1 MMEPAPVANPV
12 ANPVADPVADDTV
25 LPPPP
30 VGRARPRATRFASAR
45 AIAAL
50 MLREMSTRYGRSP
63 GGYIW
68 AVVEPA
74 GALILMAF
82 VFSLLLRSP
91 SLGNSFLLFYTTGYL
106 PFLLYSLTLVTVMN
120 ALQFSKPLLMYPAV
134 NWLDAIMARFILN
147 ALTSI
152 AVSCIVLF
160 AILEFTDTNAVLE
173 FRYMV
178 SSMALAGLLG
188 LGHGTFNCAL
198 LGLFPVYGQVW
209 SIATRPLLIGAG
221 VFFLYEDLSPTIQS
235 ILDWTPWIH
244 FTAMFRQGVYPTYA
258 PDFISVPLLL
268 IWAMV
273 PLMFG
278 LMLLRRH
285 RQRILMR

>member
-1 MMEPAPVANPV
+1 M
-12 ANPVADPVADDTV
+12 
-25 LPPPP
+25 
-30 VGRARPRATRFASAR
+30 
-45 AIAAL
+45 AL

-68 AVVEPA
+68 AVVEPV
-74 GALILMAF
+74 GALLVMSF
-82 VFSLLLRSP
+82 VFSLLIRSP

-106 PFLLYSLTLVTVMN
+106 PFLLYSLTMATVMN
-120 ALQFSKPLLMYPAV
+120 ALNFSKPLLMYPAV
-134 NWLDAIMARFILN
+134 TWIDAIFARFILN
-147 ALTSI
+147 TLTSV
-152 AVSCIVLF
+152 AVSCVVLF
-160 AILEFTDTNAVLE
+160 GILEFTDTSAVLE

-178 SSMALAGLLG
+178 SAMALAALLG
-188 LGHGTFNCAL
+188 LGHGTLNCAL
-198 LGLFPVYGQVW
+198 LGLFPVYGQIW
-209 SIATRPLLIGAG
+209 GIASRPLLIGAG

-258 PDFISVPLLL
+258 PDFISVPLMLL
-268 IWAMV
+268 WALV
-273 PLMFG
+273 PLAFG

>member
-1 MMEPAPVANPV
+1 MMDPAPVANLS
-12 ANPVADPVADDTV
+12 TI
-25 LPPPP
+25 PPP
-30 VGRARPRATRFASAR
+30 VGRAKTRSTSFASAR
-45 AIAAL
+45 SIVAL

-68 AVVEPA
+68 AILEPT
-74 GALILMAF
+74 GALVVMAF

-106 PFLLYSLTLVTVMN
+106 PFLLYSFTMTTAMM
-120 ALQFSKPLLMYPAV
+120 ALNFSRPLLMYPAV
-134 NWLDAIMARFILN
+134 NWLDAILARFILN
-147 ALTSI
+147 ALTTI
-152 AVSCIVLF
+152 TVSCIVLF
-160 AILEFTDTNAVLE
+160 GILEFTDTNAVLE
-173 FRYMV
+173 FRYMI
-178 SSMALAGLLG
+178 SAMGFAALLG

-198 LGLFPVYGQVW
+198 LGLFPVYGQIW
-209 SIATRPLLIGAG
+209 SIATRPLLIAAG
-221 VFFLYEDLSPTIQS
+221 VFFLYEDLSPNIQP

-258 PDFISVPLLL
+258 PDFISVPVLL
-268 IWAMV
+268 IWALV

-278 LMLLRRH
+278 LLLLRRH

>member
-1 MMEPAPVANPV
+1 MMETAPLASLSPF
-12 ANPVADPVADDTV
+12 
-25 LPPPP
+25 PPP
-30 VGRARPRATRFASAR
+30 VGRARARATGLASAR

-68 AVVEPA
+68 AVVEPV
-74 GALILMAF
+74 GALVVMSF
-82 VFSLLLRSP
+82 VFSLLIRSP
-91 SLGNSFLLFYTTGYL
+91 SLGNSFLLFYATGYL
-106 PFLLYSLTLVTVMN
+106 PFLLYSLTLASVMN
-120 ALQFSKPLLMYPAV
+120 ALNFSKPLLMYPAV
-134 NWLDAIMARFILN
+134 TWIDALLARFILN
-147 ALTSI
+147 TLTSV
-152 AVSCIVLF
+152 AVACIVLVG
-160 AILEFTDTNAVLE
+160 ILEFTDTTAVLE

-178 SSMALAGLLG
+178 SAMAFAALLG
-188 LGHGTFNCAL
+188 AGHGTFNCAL

-221 VFFLYEDLSPTIQS
+221 VFFVYEDLSPAIQS

-268 IWAMV
+268 LWAMV

-278 LMLLRRH
+278 LLLLRRH

>member
-1 MMEPAPVANPV
+1 MMEPAPVANLS
-12 ANPVADPVADDTV
+12 TI
-25 LPPPP
+25 PPPA
-30 VGRARPRATRFASAR
+30 GRAKTRATSFASGR
-45 AIAAL
+45 SIVAL

-68 AVVEPA
+68 AVVEPV
-74 GALILMAF
+74 GALVVMAF

-106 PFLLYSLTLVTVMN
+106 PFLLYSFTMTTAMT
-120 ALQFSKPLLMYPAV
+120 ALNFSRPLLMYPAV
-134 NWLDAIMARFILN
+134 NWLDAILARFILN
-147 ALTSI
+147 TLTSVT
-152 AVSCIVLF
+152 VSCIVLF
-160 AILEFTDTNAVLE
+160 GILEFTDTNAVLE
-173 FRYMV
+173 FRYMI
-178 SSMALAGLLG
+178 SAMALAALLG

-198 LGLFPVYGQVW
+198 LGLFPVYGQIW
-209 SIATRPLLIGAG
+209 GIITRPLLIAAG
-221 VFFLYEDLSPTIQS
+221 VFFLYEDLSPAIQS

-258 PDFISVPLLL
+258 PDFISVPLIL
-268 IWAMV
+268 IWGLV

-278 LMLLRRH
+278 LLLLRRH

>member
-1 MMEPAPVANPV
+1 MMERALAANLPNQLNGPPPAP
-12 ANPVADPVADDTV
+12 
-25 LPPPP
+25 PPA
-30 VGRARPRATRFASAR
+30 VGRAKTRATSFVSAR
-45 AIAAL
+45 SIIAL
-50 MLREMSTRYGRSP
+50 MLREMSTRYGKSP

-68 AVVEPA
+68 AIVEPV
-74 GALILMAF
+74 GALVLMSF

-106 PFLLYSLTLVTVMN
+106 PFLLYSLTMTTVMG
-120 ALQFSKPLLMYPAV
+120 ALNFSKPLLMYPAV
-134 NWLDAIMARFILN
+134 NWLDAILARFFLN

-152 AVSCIVLF
+152 AIGCVVLF
-160 AILEFTDTNAVLE
+160 SILEFTDATAVLE
-173 FRYMV
+173 FRYIITA
-178 SSMALAGLLG
+178 MALAALLG
-188 LGHGTFNCAL
+188 LSHGTLNCAL
-198 LGLFPVYGQVW
+198 VGLFPVYASIWG
-209 SIATRPLLIGAG
+209 IATRPLLIAAG

-258 PDFISVPLLL
+258 PDFISVPMVL
-268 IWAMV
+268 IWSMV

-278 LMLLRRH
+278 LLLLRRH

>member
-1 MMEPAPVANPV
+1 MMDPAPAASPTP
-12 ANPVADPVADDTV
+12 A
-25 LPPPP
+25 PPP
-30 VGRARPRATRFASAR
+30 VGRAKTRATRFASVR
-45 AIAAL
+45 SIVAL

-68 AVVEPA
+68 AIVEPV
-74 GALILMAF
+74 GALMVMAF

-106 PFLLYSLTLVTVMN
+106 PFLLYSLTVTTVMH
-120 ALQFSKPLLMYPAV
+120 ALNFSKPLLMYPAV
-134 NWLDAIMARFILN
+134 NWLDAILARFVLN
-147 ALTSI
+147 ALTGVTVCS
-152 AVSCIVLF
+152 IVLF
-160 AILEFTDTNAVLE
+160 GVLEFTDTTAVLE
-173 FRYMV
+173 FRYMI
-178 SSMALAGLLG
+178 SAMALAALLG
-188 LGHGTFNCAL
+188 LGHGTINCAL
-198 LGLFPVYGQVW
+198 LGLFPVYGQIW
-209 SIATRPLLIGAG
+209 GIASRPLLIGAG
-221 VFFLYEDLSPTIQS
+221 IFFLYEDLSPDIQS

-268 IWAMV
+268 LWALV

-278 LMLLRRH
+278 LLLLRRH